1 MRILTGTVIGG
12 ALAIVVSAFG
22 LAGAQAPIQAPIG
35 ADMVDAAKAIQAG
48 CVKRGEDSRVCSCSV
63 GLAYAELDPKVFKL
77 VPQID
82 PLLEQKNQFVAITSL
97 VSMAS
102 SAGVGVSELQSAY
115 DTIRANRSV
124 VRQICKPLAPASVK
138 KAG

>member
-1 MRILTGTVIGG
+1 MRIFTGKTLSGAAV
-12 ALAIVVSAFG
+12 ALALIAFG
-22 LAGAQAPIQAPIG
+22 VANAADTPIG
-35 ADMVDAAKAIQAG
+35 ADMIDAAKAIQAS

-63 GLAYAELDPKVFKL
+63 GLAYAQLDPKVFKL

-82 PLLEQKNQFVAITSL
+82 PLLEQKNQLVAITGL

-102 SAGVGVSELQSAY
+102 KNGVSVSELQGSY
-115 DTIRANRSV
+115 DTIRANRAV
-124 VRQICKPLAPASVK
+124 VRQICKPLAPSTASK